1 MRKIAIVDDA
11 KDSRDFLYYLLRD
24 DYEIAR
30 YEGGDEALREF
41 NRNIPDLVIMDIRLH
56 DLDGIE
62 ILNRIR
68 QDQRLRNTPVIAVT
82 ANAMAGDREKYLEA
96 GFDEYISKPIVD
108 MEVLLSAIRRL
119 IS

>member
-1 MRKIAIVDDA
+1 MIGAI
-11 KDSRDFLYYLLRD
+11 
-24 DYEIAR
+24 
-30 YEGGDEALREF
+30 
-41 NRNIPDLVIMDIRLH
+41 
-56 DLDGIE
+56 
-62 ILNRIR
+62 
-68 QDQRLRNTPVIAVT
+68 VT

>member
-24 DYEIAR
+24 DYQVAR
-30 YEGGDEALREF
+30 YDSGDEALGEF
-41 NRNIPDLVIMDIRLH
+41 ARTVPDLIIMDIRLY

-68 QDQRLRNTPVIAVT
+68 HDERLRNTPVIAVT
-82 ANAMAGDREKYLEA
+82 ANAMTGDREKYLNA
-96 GFDEYISKPIVD
+96 GFNEYVSKPILD

>member
-24 DYEIAR
+24 EYEIAR
-30 YEGGDEALREF
+30 YEGGDEAFREF

-68 QDQRLRNTPVIAVT
+68 QDERLRNTPVIAVT